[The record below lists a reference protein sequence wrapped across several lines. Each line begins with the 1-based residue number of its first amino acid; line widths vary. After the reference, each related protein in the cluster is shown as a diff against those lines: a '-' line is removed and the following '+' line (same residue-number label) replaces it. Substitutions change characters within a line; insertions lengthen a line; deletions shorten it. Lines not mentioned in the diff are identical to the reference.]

1 MSSVSS
7 MELEGISNACSTNV
21 MMKRPVTSTPPRE
34 ARNSTVVS
42 RGCSSTMTSSC
53 FGTFGIRFRKFY
65 SAHRFESSRPAR
77 FTKEVDDDVLHV
89 LHPVPEVALL
99 VLVLGGNK

>member
-7 MELEGISNACSTNV
+7 LELEGISNACSTNV

-77 FTKEVDDDVLHV
+77 FIKKVDEDVHHV
-89 LHPVPEVALL
+89 LNPVPHATHL
-99 VLVLGGNK
+99 VLVLRGNK